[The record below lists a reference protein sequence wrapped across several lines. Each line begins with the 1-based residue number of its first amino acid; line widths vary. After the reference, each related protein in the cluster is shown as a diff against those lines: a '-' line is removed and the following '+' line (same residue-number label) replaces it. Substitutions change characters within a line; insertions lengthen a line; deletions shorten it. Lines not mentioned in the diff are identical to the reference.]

1 MIAYTLSVV
10 TAGYLVEI
18 APFEAPGSADA
29 LWFSRGF
36 VCALSELQ
44 PDSEIGTRYR
54 LDRVVIRNDQQIM
67 DDSTFEAE
75 CDVVQQ
81 DGRIGA
87 IWRVPAPP
95 PAASQH

>member
-1 MIAYTLSVV
+1 
-10 TAGYLVEI
+10 
-18 APFEAPGSADA
+18 
-29 LWFSRGF
+29 
-36 VCALSELQ
+36 
-44 PDSEIGTRYR
+44 
-54 LDRVVIRNDQQIM
+54 VIKNDQQIM

-95 PAASQH
+95 PATSQH